1 MLKLISLMLQMV
13 RQIAV
18 SVDADTDNDFDAIN
32 NCAGTDIDADE
43 DVAEDAVVADDA
55 PDAVV
60 ADDAPDAEEG
70 TDAVADSVDAVVDSD
85 RGACHNWTA
94 PSSARS

>member
-1 MLKLISLMLQMV
+1 MLVLIL
-13 RQIAV
+13 
-18 SVDADTDNDFDAIN
+18 DA
-32 NCAGTDIDADE
+32 
-43 DVAEDAVVADDA
+43 AE
-55 PDAVV
+55 DAVV

-94 PSSARS
+94 PSSVRS

>member
-1 MLKLISLMLQMV
+1 MLILIMILMVLIIV
-13 RQIAV
+13 L
-18 SVDADTDNDFDAIN
+18 
-32 NCAGTDIDADE
+32 
-43 DVAEDAVVADDA
+43 
-55 PDAVV
+55 DAVV

-94 PSSARS
+94 PFSARS